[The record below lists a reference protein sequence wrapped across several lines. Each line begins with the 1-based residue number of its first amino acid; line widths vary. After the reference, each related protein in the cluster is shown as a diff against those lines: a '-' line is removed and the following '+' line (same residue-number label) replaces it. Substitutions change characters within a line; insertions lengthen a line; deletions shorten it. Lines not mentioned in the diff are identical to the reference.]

1 MCESARVSDEVDYS
15 YIPSEF
21 LHCEENKC
29 AVSEAVKR
37 SELVTS
43 YCAMKAV
50 RVMKCKQKKEENK

>member
-1 MCESARVSDEVDYS
+1 MSDEVDYS